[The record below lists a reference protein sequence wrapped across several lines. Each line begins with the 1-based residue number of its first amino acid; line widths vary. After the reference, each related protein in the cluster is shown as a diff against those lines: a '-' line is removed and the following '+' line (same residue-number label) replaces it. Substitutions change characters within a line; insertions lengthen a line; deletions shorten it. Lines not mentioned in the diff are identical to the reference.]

1 MGNSEVQL
9 FEDEFPLARS
19 CPQLDE
25 LRSAHELTDLTIQLK
40 DDKFLHVHRLI
51 LASRVPSL
59 RATMAETAS
68 TLHWPTVSIE
78 SASSL
83 IEYLYTG
90 RIEISNTNAMN
101 MILLSKQL
109 ALPCVENWAVDF
121 LSVRLQND
129 NLSESWN
136 FATTVDCGGL
146 RDACLHHM
154 KAFFEA
160 VVASDLFLE
169 LPADVLLSV
178 LRDDDLQ
185 VNSEEK
191 VFEAIKRWVCPAGT
205 VDEERIVHA
214 PEMLREVRWSQTK
227 HHFRRRLMESDDLV
241 VSRADCIQ
249 CVGLADHWI
258 GYSMSGTQEECP
270 FNASPRPASLATS
283 IIVFGKSAAENRR
296 LICQFDFDENTC
308 EELGTMKGLWG
319 SKFVSFGESVVV
331 SGGSVSENG
340 SSSRRVHEFC
350 TRERRW
356 RRRSDLK
363 ICRHDHA
370 ATVVAVSEHEE
381 DALVFVCGGC
391 SSLNNDVSMELGSC
405 ELLDLR
411 NNRWHQLPKMR
422 EKRDS
427 PAAVALSDG
436 RVFVFGGWNDES
448 CLASVEFCRLQA
460 DWSNT
465 IETARTEDFWRP
477 LASMRTPRYAHAAV
491 AFKGKIIVAGG
502 SALDEDGNHN
512 DLSVVEIFSPPD
524 AECPLGEWT
533 RVADLLVARS
543 YFSLLVYKDRLYALG
558 GAEDSRNT
566 IEKFVP
572 GDPPATADDLSSW
585 SWAELEP
592 LNDLD
597 SIDGAVVI

>member
-1 MGNSEVQL
+1 MGSSEVQL
-9 FEDEFPLARS
+9 FEDEFPLVRS
-19 CPQLDE
+19 CPQLNE
-25 LRSAHELTDLTIQLK
+25 LRSAHELTDLVIQLK
-40 DDKFLHVHRLI
+40 DDKFLHVHRII

-59 RATMAETAS
+59 RATMAKTAS
-68 TLHWPTVSIE
+68 DLHWPTVSIE

-83 IEYLYTG
+83 IDYLYTG
-90 RIEISNTNAMN
+90 RIEISNANATN

-109 ALPCVENWAVDF
+109 SLPCVENWAVYF

-136 FATTVDCGGL
+136 FAEAVNCEGL
-146 RDACLHHM
+146 RDACVHHM

-160 VVASDLFLE
+160 VVASDLLLE

-185 VNSEEK
+185 VSSEEK
-191 VFEAIKRWVCPAGT
+191 VFEAIKRWVRPAGT
-205 VDEERIVHA
+205 IDEERIVHT
-214 PEMLREVRWSQTK
+214 PQMLREVRWSQTK
-227 HHFRRRLMESDDLV
+227 HHFRRRLMESDDLI
-241 VSRADCIQ
+241 VSSVDCIQ

-258 GYSMSGTQEECP
+258 GYSMLGTQEECP
-270 FNASPRPASLATS
+270 FNASPRPASLAAS
-283 IIVFGKSAAENRR
+283 IIVFGESAAENRR
-296 LICQFDFDENTC
+296 LICQFDLEANTC
-308 EELGTMKGLWG
+308 EELGTMEGLWG
-319 SKFVSFGESVVV
+319 AKFVSFGESVFVI
-331 SGGSVSENG
+331 GGSVNEEG
-340 SSSRRVHEFC
+340 SSLRRVREFC

-356 RRRSDLK
+356 RRRSDLE
-363 ICRHDHA
+363 ICRRDHT

-381 DALVFVCGGC
+381 DA
-391 SSLNNDVSMELGSC
+391 
-405 ELLDLR
+405 
-411 NNRWHQLPKMR
+411 WHQLPKMR
-422 EKRDS
+422 EKRDA

-436 RVFVFGGWNDES
+436 RVFVFGGWNGEL
-448 CLASVEFCRLQA
+448 CLASVEFCCLQA

-477 LASMRTPRYAHAAV
+477 LAPMRAPRYAHAAV

-502 SALDEDGNHN
+502 LAVDEDDSHN
-512 DLSVVEIFSPPD
+512 EQSVVEIFSPPD

-533 RVADLLVARS
+533 RVVDLLVPRS
-543 YFSLLVYKDRLYALG
+543 YFSLLVYKGRLYALG
-558 GAEDSRNT
+558 DGNT
-566 IEKFVP
+566 IEKFAP
-572 GDPPATADDLSSW
+572 EDPPATADDLSSW